1 MSRKEIV
8 LMVSRAIA
16 LLLFIPSLI
25 NFVLSILV
33 LITNSYI
40 RDSVFNSLGSQASS
54 SMFRVYGLTFL
65 EGLLNVGIHLSVAL
79 FFWQCGPRIERMLLP
94 AGIEQPGSAA

>member
-25 NFVLSILV
+25 SFVLSILV
-33 LITNSYI
+33 LISNSYL
-40 RDSVFNSLGSQASS
+40 RESLFNSLGSQVSS
-54 SMFRVYGLTFL
+54 SMLRVYGLSFL
-65 EGLLNVGIHLSVAL
+65 QSLLSLGIHLSVAL

-94 AGIEQPGSAA
+94 AGCEQPDSAV

>member
-1 MSRKEIV
+1 M
-8 LMVSRAIA
+8 MSRAIA

-25 NFVLSILV
+25 SFVLFMFT
-33 LITNSYI
+33 LISNSYI
-40 RDSVFNSLGSQASS
+40 RENLFNSLGSQASS
-54 SMFRVYGLTFL
+54 NIFRLQGLSLL
-65 EGLLNVGIHLSVAL
+65 ESLLNLGIHLSVAL